1 MRYMPSVLV
10 MGLAVALMGCDVEK
24 KEVSPSVAAGEAL
37 FMENCSGCHPRSGRG
52 DYLKRIPVTL
62 LTRKSQHELME
73 WIKGSGQH
81 REMPSFESL
90 SDEQR
95 AALAD
100 YLHSQILR

>member
-1 MRYMPSVLV
+1 MRSVLLI
-10 MGLAVALMGCDVEK
+10 GLAAILMGCGVGKE
-24 KEVSPSVAAGEAL
+24 EVSPSVAAGEAL

-62 LTRKSQHELME
+62 LARKSQYELME

-81 REMPSFESL
+81 REMPSFEAL
-90 SDEQR
+90 SDEER